1 MLLRSLFLCFFLL
14 SLTEVT
20 AQPVLFST
28 FLSEFKKCARIEL
41 ASFGDSVI
49 SSTLDGDMYEKF
61 LPSDASDC
69 LCNPADIF
77 WQQGGYMKCE
87 DFVIVML
94 QRHCPD
100 YQDGNSRWLM
110 ENLLTDYMLITYSLQ
125 GKVLDHKV
133 IGHRGEAYFTRIRP
147 TQRPLG
153 FLAEQGSLDDCSLLL
168 QYKKDLAYTVRSH
181 EFIIDSEGSIEDK
194 PIGAPQKEFKRP
206 KGSDDHITFEQ
217 FLSCFEKWDKPYT
230 NDSLFIQRRDAEL
243 PIPASFDFIPDTL
256 DCDCTPKNI
265 MWTPCS
271 YIVSGTRYF
280 FFVVKSCLTPNI
292 GLYPYADYM
301 ILEFNQDGLFKRA
314 LYLLHVADNQDMED
328 IPGRLNQRLKK
339 YERIWNMPSVSY
351 GLKPEVTEGLDF

>member
-1 MLLRSLFLCFFLL
+1 
-14 SLTEVT
+14 
-20 AQPVLFST
+20 
-28 FLSEFKKCARIEL
+28 
-41 ASFGDSVI
+41 
-49 SSTLDGDMYEKF
+49 
-61 LPSDASDC
+61 
-69 LCNPADIF
+69 
-77 WQQGGYMKCE
+77 MKCE

-100 YQDGNSRWLM
+100 YQDGNSRWLT
-110 ENLLTDYMLITYSLQ
+110 ENLVTDYMLITYSLQ

-194 PIGAPQKEFKRP
+194 TIGAPQKEFKRL

-217 FLSCFEKWDKPYT
+217 FLSCFEKWDKPYA

-256 DCDCTPKNI
+256 DCDCMPKNI

-314 LYLLHVADNQDMED
+314 LNILHVADNLDMED

-339 YERIWNMPSVSY
+339 YERIWNMSSVSS
-351 GLKPEVTEGLDF
+351 GLKPEVTEGQDF

>member
-1 MLLRSLFLCFFLL
+1 MLLRSLCLCLFLL
-14 SLTEVT
+14 SLAEVT

-110 ENLLTDYMLITYSLQ
+110 ENLVTDYMLITYSLQ

-181 EFIIDSEGSIEDK
+181 
-194 PIGAPQKEFKRP
+194 
-206 KGSDDHITFEQ
+206 
-217 FLSCFEKWDKPYT
+217 
-230 NDSLFIQRRDAEL
+230 
-243 PIPASFDFIPDTL
+243 
-256 DCDCTPKNI
+256 
-265 MWTPCS
+265 
-271 YIVSGTRYF
+271 
-280 FFVVKSCLTPNI
+280 
-292 GLYPYADYM
+292 
-301 ILEFNQDGLFKRA
+301 
-314 LYLLHVADNQDMED
+314 
-328 IPGRLNQRLKK
+328 
-339 YERIWNMPSVSY
+339 
-351 GLKPEVTEGLDF
+351 